1 MGGVGHVIFNPVDW
15 STQQLELLAN
25 EVRPHILKALAK

>member
-15 STQQLELLAN
+15 SFEQLELLAN
-25 EVRPHILKALAK
+25 EVRSYILKALPK